1 MGTLQQSQSKKT
13 QATAK
18 QQATSNKNCDIH
30 PAEEIQEM
38 FGNQALGRLIE
49 SQSSQDQPTDNS
61 PNLLLKQI
69 STANNSPLQRRSF
82 FRGLSHE
89 LAGNGQGYLVQAK
102 LTVNQPGDKYEQEA
116 DRVAAQVVKQINH
129 PISQP
134 SANPEAVHSQKLM
147 RKSVSS
153 PQPIA
158 GGIATTPHLETAIK
172 QQQGQGQP
180 ISEDI
185 REPLEESFGA
195 DLSGV
200 RVHTDDQSDELNRS
214 IQSLAF
220 TKGRDIFFKRGAYQ
234 PRSLK
239 GQELLAHELT
249 HVIQQGGQG
258 RLVQRKDDDKPKQ
271 TLKKSKGGIDISKD
285 VTGEIGI
292 FKFTSQN
299 LEHNDAQDALKGDG
313 TVIIPD
319 LNNTTASVSGMVV
332 DSEGIDW
339 DKITVKTQDIKLGEI
354 ATITNIQGNILGK
367 KKQYQSDVSGTFG
380 VDLSSQGLQAKTSG
394 TVNITYA
401 AGTWKYAIT
410 NGSISATID
419 NIFKLDATEINYDNI
434 NKSIG
439 ILKASVIIPELNNTS
454 AAVEKAQ
461 IDKNG

>member
-1 MGTLQQSQSKKT
+1 MIRGHLQ
-13 QATAK
+13 
-18 QQATSNKNCDIH
+18 
-30 PAEEIQEM
+30 E
-38 FGNQALGRLIE
+38 R
-49 SQSSQDQPTDNS
+49 
-61 PNLLLKQI
+61 
-69 STANNSPLQRRSF
+69 
-82 FRGLSHE
+82 
-89 LAGNGQGYLVQAK
+89 
-102 LTVNQPGDKYEQEA
+102 
-116 DRVAAQVVKQINH
+116 
-129 PISQP
+129 
-134 SANPEAVHSQKLM
+134 
-147 RKSVSS
+147 
-153 PQPIA
+153 A

-249 HVIQQGGQG
+249 HVIQQG

-313 TVIIPD
+313 TVIITD

-332 DSEGIDW
+332 DSEGID
-339 DKITVKTQDIKLGEI
+339 
-354 ATITNIQGNILGK
+354 TISVDNMKRYAGQTKKQTSEEHLKFQGNFKPNRLGFNEF
-367 KKQYQSDVSGTFG
+367 SDGCANRFGTF
-380 VDLSSQGLQAKTSG
+380 
-394 TVNITYA
+394 
-401 AGTWKYAIT
+401 
-410 NGSISATID
+410 
-419 NIFKLDATEINYDNI
+419 
-434 NKSIG
+434 
-439 ILKASVIIPELNNTS
+439 
-454 AAVEKAQ
+454 
-461 IDKNG
+461 